1 MGLGDEI
8 RAQTSKRGGRMSRLQ
23 EVYNE
28 LNEQDR
34 ADLLEALNGP
44 TPGVYIVKALN
55 ARGFNVSQV
64 HISRY
69 RGGEYEPIR

>member
-8 RAQTSKRGGRMSRLQ
+8 RAQTSKRGGRASRLQ

-34 ADLLEALNGP
+34 ADLLEALDGP
-44 TPGVYIVKALN
+44 TPAVHIVNALN
-55 ARGFNVSQV
+55 ARGFNVSKT